1 MNQDNDDKAAIRRDA
16 QSIYDALDAE
26 GKAALKRVFE
36 LREEII
42 GRLYRRAGIGIT
54 SRESKERRAEQAD
67 ATLAILMEMAASDD
81 PDWQPSDEIV
91 DLGEGRAL
99 AEGTLEEVDSGRIP
113 IVDDDTPISKRVK
126 GEPFRPM
133 VLTRSELER
142 VRRMMTAPVEGDF
155 AWLRGLYHLRRY
167 GT

>member
-1 MNQDNDDKAAIRRDA
+1 MSQDNEAIRRDA
-16 QSIYDALDAE
+16 QSIYDTLSRE
-26 GKAALKRVFE
+26 GKAALKLVFE
-36 LREEII
+36 LREDMI
-42 GRLYRRAGIGIT
+42 GRLYRRAGIAIT
-54 SRESKERRAEQAD
+54 SRESIESRAEQAN
-67 ATLAILMEMAASDD
+67 ATLVVLMEMGASDN
-81 PDWQPSDEIV
+81 PAWQPSDEIV

-113 IVDDDTPISKRVK
+113 IVDDVTPIPKVVK

-133 VLTRSELER
+133 VLSRSELER
-142 VRRMMTAPVEGDF
+142 VRRMMTSPVDGDF

>member
-1 MNQDNDDKAAIRRDA
+1 MSQDNDNKAAIRRDA
-16 QSIYDALDAE
+16 QPIYDTLGRE

-36 LREEII
+36 LREDII

-67 ATLAILMEMAASDD
+67 PTLAVLLEMGTSDN

-113 IVDDDTPISKRVK
+113 IVDDVTPIPKAVK

-142 VRRMMTAPVEGDF
+142 VRRMMTARLEGDF

>member
-1 MNQDNDDKAAIRRDA
+1 MSQDHDDKAAIRRDA
-16 QSIYDALDAE
+16 QSIYDTLGAE
-26 GKAALKRVFE
+26 GKAALKRAFE
-36 LREEII
+36 LREDII
-42 GRLYRRAGIGIT
+42 GRLYRRAGIGAT
-54 SRESKERRAEQAD
+54 SRQSIERRAEQAD
-67 ATLAILMEMAASDD
+67 ATLAALMEMGASDN

-99 AEGTLEEVDSGRIP
+99 AEGTLEEVDGGRIP
-113 IVDDDTPISKRVK
+113 IVDDVTPIPKAVK

-142 VRRMMTAPVEGDF
+142 VRRMMTATVDGDF

>member
-113 IVDDDTPISKRVK
+113 IVDDVTPIPKVVK

-133 VLTRSELER
+133 VLSRSELER
-142 VRRMMTAPVEGDF
+142 VRRMMTSPVDGDF